1 MSVIGK
7 RERSGGMPRSTE
19 GGVLPLG
26 FVSEFDDINFSV
38 GTESKCSKPFTTLAC
53 EICQSSTSLCFHYFF
68 Y

>member
-38 GTESKCSKPFTTLAC
+38 GTESKCSKPWLHVSAPLPNVF
-53 EICQSSTSLCFHYFF
+53 IIFF